1 MAKAQR
7 VILDTAAYQPQHKFF
22 MEIARW
28 LSTLLNVELKVIEE
42 DYVFANQYGD
52 KDEFGF
58 AWLPQLFIELEGGII
73 IPVLTKPPFN
83 PQTLEL
89 DQELSKKE
97 IISKLKQNNVD
108 IPLTSS
114 PP

>member
-1 MAKAQR
+1 MPRVQR
-7 VILDTAAYQPQHKFF
+7 IILDTATYQPQHRFF
-22 MEIARW
+22 LDLARW
-28 LSTLLNVELKVIEE
+28 LSTILNVELKIIEE

-58 AWLPQLFIELEGGII
+58 AWLPQLFVELESGNI
-73 IPVLTKPPFN
+73 IPVLTRPPFN

-97 IISKLKQNNVD
+97 IISRLRENGIEVQV
-108 IPLTSS
+108 
-114 PP
+114 